1 MPHQAPDLA
10 ALRAAAEHAGP
21 RASVEV
27 TRPIAGGSHACTW
40 LLRTSNPPLEVVLR
54 EFPPGDPA
62 GADEARVL
70 PILDGLG
77 GLAPRLIAN
86 GTGDE
91 GSWVL
96 ISRLPG
102 QANIKPTDP
111 HRFATELGRTLA
123 RLHRTPSCHISA
135 LDNVHDRFG
144 GSLRR
149 LSGPAA
155 EQIIAAWDHILTSP
169 SVLTHYD
176 FQSGNVVWEGDTLSG
191 VVDWAG
197 AVLGPPGFDIGWA
210 RFDLFLLYDEHL
222 ADVFLNAYNNAAD
235 VPLQDPTLWDLW
247 TIARSH
253 VGVEDWV
260 PNYRDLGRLDLTA
273 AELRRRHTTWTELVL
288 SQRR

>member
-1 MPHQAPDLA
+1 M
-10 ALRAAAEHAGP
+10 
-21 RASVEV
+21 
-27 TRPIAGGSHACTW
+27 
-40 LLRTSNPPLEVVLR
+40 LR

-70 PILDGLG
+70 PVLDGLG
-77 GLAPRLIAN
+77 GIAPRLIAN
-86 GTGDE
+86 AAGDH

-102 QANIKPTDP
+102 RADIKPTDP
-111 HRFATELGRTLA
+111 HLFATELGRTLA
-123 RLHRTPSCHISA
+123 RLHRTPSSQTCG

-155 EQIIAAWDHILTSP
+155 EHVIDAWDRILASP
-169 SVLTHYD
+169 SVLTHHD
-176 FQSGNVVWEGDTLSG
+176 FQSGNVLWEGDTLSG

-210 RFDLFLLYDEHL
+210 RFDLFLLYDEQL
-222 ADVFLNAYNNAAD
+222 ADVFLNAYNRTAEI
-235 VPLQDPTLWDLW
+235 PLEAPALWDLW

-260 PNYRDLGRLDLTA
+260 PNYHDLGRADLDA
-273 AELRRRHTTWTELVL
+273 AELRSRHTAWTDLVL
-288 SQRR
+288 ARRRQPRPRQVGQGAEPRAPDGPATAFRTGSRGTG